1 MALTRNFLK
10 ALGLN
15 EEQINSIVEAH
26 TETISGIKDELKTAK
41 AKAEKL
47 GEVEKELN
55 DLKTANAGAED
66 FKTKYER
73 EHKDFENYK
82 SEIVARETKA
92 TKEKA
97 VKAYFESK
105 GITGKNLAIAMRGV
119 RPDIDGIELDGDK
132 IKDKTALDDL
142 IKGDYAGLVATTKV
156 EGVTTANPPTNTGGG
171 VKTKQEIVSI
181 KDPEERQAAWA
192 EYLGIG
198 DNNG

>member
-47 GEVEKELN
+47 SEVEKELN
-55 DLKTANAGAED
+55 DLKAANAGAED
-66 FKTKYER
+66 YKTKYEQ

-82 SEIVARETKA
+82 TEITAKETKA

-105 GITGKNLAIAMRGV
+105 GITGKNLVIAMRGV
-119 RPDIDGIELDGDK
+119 KSDIDDIELDGDK
-132 IKDKTALDDL
+132 IKDKTTLDEL
-142 IKGDYAGLVATTKV
+142 VKGDYAGLIVTTKTK
-156 EGVTTANPPTNTGGG
+156 GVDIANPPTNTGGRM
-171 VKTKQEIVSI
+171 TKEQIFAI
-181 KDPEERQAAWA
+181 KDDTARQTAIA
-192 EYLGIG
+192 ENHDLFGF
-198 DNNG
+198 

>member
-47 GEVEKELN
+47 NEVEKELN
-55 DLKTANAGAED
+55 DLKAANAGSED
-66 FKTKYER
+66 YKTKYER

-82 SEIVARETKA
+82 SEIMAKEAKA
-92 TKEKA
+92 TKETA

-105 GITGKNLAIAMRGV
+105 GITGKNLVIAMRGIKS
-119 RPDIDGIELDGDK
+119 DIDGIELDGDK
-132 IKDKTALDDL
+132 IKDKTSLDDL
-142 IKGDYAGLVATTKV
+142 VKGDYAGLVSTTKV
-156 EGVTTANPPTNTGGG
+156 KGVDTANPPTNTGGRM
-171 VKTKQEIVSI
+171 TKEQIFAI
-181 KDPEERQAAWA
+181 KDDTARQTAIA
-192 EYLGIG
+192 ENHDLFGF
-198 DNNG
+198 

>member
-47 GEVEKELN
+47 SEVEKELN

-66 FKTKYER
+66 YKTKYER

-82 SEIVARETKA
+82 SEIMAKETKA
-92 TKEKA
+92 TKETA

-105 GITGKNLAIAMRGV
+105 GITGKNLVIAMRGIKS
-119 RPDIDGIELDGDK
+119 DIDGIELDGDK
-132 IKDKTALDDL
+132 IKDKTSLDDL
-142 IKGDYAGLVATTKV
+142 VKGDYAGLVSTTKV
-156 EGVTTANPPTNTGGG
+156 KGVDTANPPTNTGGRM
-171 VKTKQEIVSI
+171 TKEQIFAI
-181 KDPEERQAAWA
+181 KDDTARQTAIA
-192 EYLGIG
+192 ENHDLFGF
-198 DNNG
+198 

>member
-41 AKAEKL
+41 AKAEKFS
-47 GEVEKELN
+47 EVEKELN

-66 FKTKYER
+66 YKTKYER

-82 SEIVARETKA
+82 SEITAKETKA
-92 TKEKA
+92 AKETA

-105 GITGKNLAIAMRGV
+105 GITGKNLAIAMRGCKSEL
-119 RPDIDGIELDGDK
+119 DGIELDGDK
-132 IKDKTALDDL
+132 IKDKTSLDEL
-142 IKGDYAGLVATTKV
+142 IKGDFSGLVATTKIK
-156 EGVTTANPPTNTGGG
+156 GVDTANPPTNTGGRM
-171 VKTKQEIVSI
+171 TKEQIFAI
-181 KDPEERQAAWA
+181 KDDTARQTAIA
-192 EYLGIG
+192 ENHDLFGF
-198 DNNG
+198 

>member
-10 ALGLN
+10 ALELN

-26 TETISGIKDELKTAK
+26 TETISGIKDELK
-41 AKAEKL
+41 AERA
-47 GEVEKELN
+47 E
-55 DLKTANAGAED
+55 AED
-66 FKTKYER
+66 FKSKYEK
-73 EHKDFENYK
+73 EHSDFENYK
-82 SEIVARETKA
+82 SEVSAKETKA